1 MKASIISIKKGYGS
15 MNSGMNR
22 QFSNFAENN
31 SALVIAQSQ
40 TGAILGG
47 GGTGTWDETDWFD
60 QDILI

>member
-47 GGTGTWDETDWFD
+47 GGTGTWDETD
-60 QDILI
+60 